1 MIAFDKLNPN
11 GSQKKRIQVCNLIKN
26 LRVISED
33 RLKLV
38 KTIKSIF
45 QPVHLLMHKTY

>member
-1 MIAFDKLNPN
+1 MIAFNKLNPN
-11 GSQKKRIQVCNLIKN
+11 GSQKKRIQVCDLIKN

-45 QPVHLLMHKTY
+45 QPVHLLMH